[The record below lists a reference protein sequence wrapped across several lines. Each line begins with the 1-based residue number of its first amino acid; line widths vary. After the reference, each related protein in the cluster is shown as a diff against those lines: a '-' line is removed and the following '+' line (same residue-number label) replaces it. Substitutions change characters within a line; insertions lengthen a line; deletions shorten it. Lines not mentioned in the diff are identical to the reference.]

1 MWRGYSGAEELVVAR
16 DKQYSK
22 NSNPRS
28 RSHMVNWVKALL
40 DSIETRCVVKNKIQ
54 LAILVSENSIDM
66 LGYAKDVMP
75 FIGKVRS
82 T

>member
-1 MWRGYSGAEELVVAR
+1 
-16 DKQYSK
+16 
-22 NSNPRS
+22 
-28 RSHMVNWVKALL
+28 MVDWLKALF

-66 LGYAKDVMP
+66 LGYAKDVML
-75 FIGKVRS
+75 FFGKVRR